1 MELKAKPEMKK
12 DIHPERI
19 FFWNKMFWQ
28 EKENKAESSK
38 IYKETNAFLK
48 RNLNL

>member
-28 EKENKAESSK
+28 EKENKVESLK